1 MNENTDNLRAEIE
14 RDLTLLDGFDHGDV
28 SDATMARIH
37 VAMRREL
44 ARSRRRRWMMHWVA
58 PLAAAAA
65 IALTLV
71 FARTSL
77 WTVDATSNVQLASA
91 ASMSELAAILVE
103 ASVAD
108 ENEQTST
115 VSTTTTTSATTGD
128 KTAASTNG
136 STTVTQ
142 TEAENLDAVVDDA
155 TVQAFACDLV
165 L

>member
-1 MNENTDNLRAEIE
+1 MNETTDNLRVEIE

-37 VAMRREL
+37 RAMRQEL
-44 ARSRRRRWMMHWVA
+44 TRSRRRRWMTHWIA

-71 FARTSL
+71 FARTAL
-77 WTVDATSNVQLASA
+77 WTGSATSNVQLASA
-91 ASMSELAAILVE
+91 ASMNELAAILVE

-108 ENEQTST
+108 EDEQTSN
-115 VSTTTTTSATTGD
+115 VSTTTTSTSVAG
-128 KTAASTNG
+128 KTASASNG

-142 TEAENLDAVVDDA
+142 TEAENLDAVIDDV